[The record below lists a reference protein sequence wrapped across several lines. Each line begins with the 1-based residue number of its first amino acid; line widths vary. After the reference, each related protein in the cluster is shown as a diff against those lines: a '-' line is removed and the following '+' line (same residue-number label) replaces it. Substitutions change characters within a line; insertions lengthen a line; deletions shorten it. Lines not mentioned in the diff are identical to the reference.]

1 MRLSQEIGI
10 DLVATNDVH
19 YTYAEDEKPHDIL
32 LCLQTGKK
40 LADEDRMRYEG
51 GQYYV
56 KSKEEM
62 AALFPY
68 APEVLENTQKIADRC
83 HVEIEF
89 GVTKLPK
96 YDVPEGFTSWKYL
109 NKLCFDGLKR
119 RYGEDPDP
127 ALVERL
133 NYELGVIK
141 MHGLRGLLPYCMGFH
156 SFCKKQRNHGQPG
169 RGSAAGSIVAY
180 CLGITISIRSV
191 SAAVRAFSES
201 GTCVHARYRRG
212 LLL

>member
-1 MRLSQEIGI
+1 M
-10 DLVATNDVH
+10 
-19 YTYAEDEKPHDIL
+19 
-32 LCLQTGKK
+32 
-40 LADEDRMRYEG
+40 
-51 GQYYV
+51 

-62 AALFPY
+62 ATLSPY
-68 APEVLENTQKIADRC
+68 APEALENTQKIADRC

-96 YDVPEGFTSWKYL
+96 FDVPEGFTSWEYL

-141 MHGLRGLLPYCMGFH
+141 SMGYVDYFLIVWGI
-156 SFCKKQRNHGQPG
+156 SFILQKSNGIMVGPG
-169 RGSAAGSIVAY
+169 RGSAAGKHCGVHTCDHQY
-180 CLGITISIRSV
+180 RSDPV

-201 GTCVHARYRRG
+201 ERVSMPDIDVDFCFEKAGSH
-212 LLL
+212 

>member
-1 MRLSQEIGI
+1 
-10 DLVATNDVH
+10 
-19 YTYAEDEKPHDIL
+19 
-32 LCLQTGKK
+32 
-40 LADEDRMRYEG
+40 MRYEG

-62 AALFPY
+62 AELFPY
-68 APEVLENTQKIADRC
+68 APEALENTQKIADRC

-96 YDVPEGFTSWKYL
+96 FDVPEGFTSWEYL

-141 MHGLRGLLPYCMGFH
+141 SMGYVDYFLIVWDFIH
-156 SFCKKQRNHGQPG
+156 FAKSNGIMVGPG

-180 CLGITISIRSV
+180 TLAITNIDPIRYQLLFERFLNRNVCPCPISTWT
-191 SAAVRAFSES
+191 SALKEGRKSLIML
-201 GTCVHARYRRG
+201 CVNTAKTG
-212 LLL
+212 